1 MGQTVEI
8 RSATDV
14 GDVLLIDTDR
24 SFTGQDGYGMT
35 PQSPGED
42 VPGKL
47 ARRLF
52 ELDMGIDHVYV
63 LQNTVSVRRR
73 SGWDEASIDAVTEEA
88 RVFLRHYET
97 DEEELAVS
105 DSAEDG
111 GDDSTEDDSAEDSE
125 EDATTASED
134 ETSENAEEAVD

>member
-14 GDVLLIDTDR
+14 GDVLLIATDPR
-24 SFTGQDGYGMT
+24 FTGQDGYGMT

-63 LQNTVSVRRR
+63 LQNTVSVRRP
-73 SGWDEASIDAVTEEA
+73 SGWDEASIDAVTEET

-105 DSAEDG
+105 DSAEDVV
-111 GDDSTEDDSAEDSE
+111 DDSADDSAEDS
-125 EDATTASED
+125 ATESED
-134 ETSENAEEAVD
+134 EASENAEGAAD